1 MKIFM
6 TGGTGFVGSALT
18 MKLTQAGHEVTLL
31 TRTVRTDRPLPKGV
45 SYLEGNPTEKGPWQE
60 EVALHDAAIN
70 LAGTSIF
77 TRWSDSAKKAIKESR
92 ILTTENLVEALTPRK
107 GKETTLLST
116 SAVGYYGFCGDEELD
131 EKSPRGEGFLASL
144 SDAWEQAA
152 LKAQDSGA
160 RVVLLRF
167 GVVLGRN
174 GGALMKMVTLFKWYL
189 GSPLGSGQQ
198 WFSWIHEQDLAAI
211 HVFLLDRKELAGPV
225 NCTAP
230 RPVRNREMT
239 TVLGDVLGKPTFMP
253 AVPGFMIKMITGE
266 FGSVFL
272 QGQRV
277 LPKKLLE
284 AGFRFSFPDL
294 KGALEDLRQEP
305 R

>member
-211 HVFLLDRKELAGPV
+211 HLFLLDRKELAGPV
-225 NCTAP
+225 NCTA
-230 RPVRNREMT
+230 RSESGN
-239 TVLGDVLGKPTFMP
+239 DHS
-253 AVPGFMIKMITGE
+253 PGRR
-266 FGSVFL
+266 S
-272 QGQRV
+272 GQAHVYACR
-277 LPKKLLE
+277 
-284 AGFRFSFPDL
+284 AGLHD
-294 KGALEDLRQEP
+294 
-305 R
+305 

>member
-6 TGGTGFVGSALT
+6 TGGTGFVGSTLT
-18 MKLTQAGHEVTLL
+18 TKLTQAGHEVTLL
-31 TRTVRTDRPLPKGV
+31 TRTLRKDRPLPKGA
-45 SYLEGNPTEKGPWQE
+45 SYLEGNPTAKGPWQDK
-60 EVALHDAAIN
+60 VALHDAAVN

-77 TRWSDSAKKAIKESR
+77 TRWSDTAKKAMKESR
-92 ILTTENLVEALTPRK
+92 ILTTENLVEALAARK

-131 EKSPRGEGFLASL
+131 EESPHGEGFLASL

-152 LKAQDSGA
+152 LRARDSGA

-174 GGALMKMVTLFKWYL
+174 GGALMKMVPLFKWYL
-189 GSPLGSGQQ
+189 GSPLGSGEQ
-198 WFSWIHEQDLAAI
+198 WFSWIHQQDLVAI
-211 HVFLLDRKELAGPV
+211 HLFLLDRKELAGPV

-230 RPVRNREMT
+230 APVRNREMT

-253 AVPGFMIKMITGE
+253 AVPGFMIKMVTGE
-266 FGSVFL
+266 FGSLFL
-272 QGQRV
+272 KGQRV

-294 KGALEDLRQEP
+294 QGALEDLLSLT
-305 R
+305 